1 MSSYPK
7 KLFSKLVE
15 VNITYGFKL
24 GEDRQMVEVIAN
36 APKMYTTTL
45 AIETRL
51 CEAVA
56 IPLTLDGLQSTMTSF
71 LRIEH
76 EDYDNESGSDTDE
89 EGEIVTTVVDKEQRI
104 YFKCGKTGYIA
115 RKCRSGSG
123 SGVDMVAV
131 VLKINVTTVVSK
143 AIKG

>member
-1 MSSYPK
+1 
-7 KLFSKLVE
+7 
-15 VNITYGFKL
+15 
-24 GEDRQMVEVIAN
+24 MVEVIVN

-104 YFKCGKTGYIA
+104 YFKCGKYIA
-115 RKCRSGSG
+115 RKCISGSG
-123 SGVDMVAV
+123 SDGRGYGGRGFNDKCNNCSKQDHKGLTVGN
-131 VLKINVTTVVSK
+131 LKKIR
-143 AIKG
+143 IKILSDIKQIQKLMR